1 MFSSWR
7 QRTDASAIEN
17 ALTLLTLWL
26 ISATGEVLLWIWQQH
41 GSPPLLFTIAT
52 HLLAAVS
59 FSSVLLFAVGDVI
72 DRLDDVLS
80 KLRRLRRT
88 LAGRTDSPS

>member
-7 QRTDASAIEN
+7 QGTDASAIEN
-17 ALTLLTLWL
+17 ALTLLALWL

-59 FSSVLLFAVGDVI
+59 FSSLLLLAVSDVVERLAVLLFRV
-72 DRLDDVLS
+72 
-80 KLRRLRRT
+80 RRLRGT
-88 LAGRTDSPS
+88 LAGRTDSRS